1 MTALPADIAK
11 YTNDGIVVT
20 TNAATGAAIKLAH
33 PDAKDLGDVEIEMF
47 FTSDANALV
56 MLNEKFGLMSVIDP
70 LHEGIE
76 VVEALGL
83 GTTIPIAPT
92 VPSFRAI
99 DDSRS
104 IDKTVRTRAYV
115 NDTGTDRFSLEV
127 LE

>member
-20 TNAATGAAIKLAH
+20 TNAAAGAAIKAAH
-33 PDAKDLGDVEIEMF
+33 PDARDFGDSEIEMF
-47 FTSDANALV
+47 FVSDVHAQA
-56 MLNEKFGLMSVIDP
+56 MLDERFAILSTIDP

-76 VVEALGL
+76 VEEALGL
-83 GTTIPIAPT
+83 GVTIPLAPT
-92 VPSFRAI
+92 VPSFRVV
-99 DDSRS
+99 DDSRG

-115 NDTGTDRFSLEV
+115 HDLGTDRFSLEV